1 MTQPADKLH
10 QGPLTVAVG
19 GGKGGVGKTLIAANL
34 AAAMA
39 HLGFRVIA
47 VDADLGSANLHT
59 LLGVQRTRITLHAL
73 FEGRIESL
81 EEAVI
86 ATPLQRLFLVA
97 GTDAI
102 PGDANLPHAQKLKLM
117 RHIRKLDTDVVV
129 IDCGAGVSFNVIDFF
144 NLADCRLLVAAPQL
158 ISLQNCYG
166 FLKAS
171 LYRAIRDR
179 AIDPYEYEVYKA
191 ACSSRE
197 TDRVHDLIE
206 RIAEKDADF
215 AFEISRLTDSFDASI
230 LGNQLDKPGE
240 LNSIHALSR
249 MIRDFLSVKAPVVG
263 GIGRTDLI
271 HRSVNSRKPFVSDSI
286 SEPAEQILLN
296 LAETLL
302 TTDLA
307 QLRQKAMRLSEEEA
321 PSDASQTVPLHDSG
335 DVKLLRSLTPPL
347 APYQRAHERI
357 PTDRPVQLQS
367 TRGRLPGR
375 ILDVSIKGASI
386 QWSGTAKPGDSML
399 VTLLSHPTRPT
410 LPARVA
416 RANGEI
422 IGVEFIGAQAG
433 RYIDKLLGK
442 KLDESFAAI
451 SPHDTHPRA

>member
-1 MTQPADKLH
+1 MQQPADNLH

-34 AAAMA
+34 AAAVA
-39 HLGFRVIA
+39 RLGVRVIA

-59 LLGVQRTRITLHAL
+59 LLGVQRTRVTLHAFL
-73 FEGRIESL
+73 EGRIESL

-86 ATPLQRLFLVA
+86 STPLQRLFLVA
-97 GTDAI
+97 GSDAI

-179 AIDPYEYEVYKA
+179 AVDRHEFDVYKA
-191 ACSSRE
+191 ACNSLE

-206 RIAEKDADF
+206 RIGEKDADF

-230 LGNQLDKPGE
+230 LGNQLDTPE
-240 LNSIHALSR
+240 EINAMHALSR
-249 MIRDFLSVKAPVVG
+249 MIRDFLSVNVPVVG
-263 GIGRTDLI
+263 GIHRTELI
-271 HRSVNSRKPFVSDSI
+271 HRSVNLRKPFISDSI
-286 SEPAEQILLN
+286 SEPAEQILSN

-302 TTDLA
+302 TNDLV
-307 QLRQKAMRLSEEEA
+307 QLRQKAMRLSEDEA
-321 PSDASQTVPLHDSG
+321 SSDAFQPEPSHDFG
-335 DVKLLRSLTPPL
+335 DLKLPRSLTRPL
-347 APYQRAHERI
+347 TPYQRAHERM
-357 PTDRPVQLQS
+357 PTDRPVQVQS
-367 TRGRLPGR
+367 THDRLSGR
-375 ILDVSIKGASI
+375 ILDISVKGASI
-386 QWSGTAKPGDSML
+386 QWSGTANPGDSLL

-422 IGVEFIGAQAG
+422 IGVEFIGEQAG
-433 RYIDKLLGK
+433 RYIDKLLGQK
-442 KLDESFAAI
+442 SDQNVPATN
-451 SPHDTHPRA
+451 PHKMHSQV